1 MTLSKRFNFRFYL
14 FSYLFVFCFIIS
26 AKAFPEKTK
35 TVLTG
40 FYENK
45 PKIFTQKSKPAG
57 IFIDIL
63 DEIAQKKGLRI
74 KYVKCSWPEC
84 MEMLE
89 SGEIDLM
96 PDVAFSMERNEIF
109 KFNKE
114 IVFESFSQIYTGKD
128 LKIEKFSELDGKT
141 IALLQGS
148 IQEKILVTMMSGFNY
163 RLKVLHVNSYEEAF
177 ELASRGIVD
186 AAVSNHFFGEYF
198 YKSYNLLKTPLVF
211 NPASLHF
218 ASPKDS
224 DTELL
229 EKIDRS
235 LKIMKTNPGSTYY
248 KALEKWMDRP
258 PITALPNY
266 FYPVIII
273 SCSFLMLA
281 VVVIF
286 FLKIKIR
293 EKLVNLEIFKSQM
306 NKSEKR
312 FRDLF
317 ETMGS
322 AVIFQNSNQEI
333 ILANR
338 QAESLLNFSLKSGK
352 DRKKNIYADA
362 VTEDGSPLTKEN
374 NPFFKA
380 SKTGQKTNG
389 QILGIKNEK
398 LKWIL
403 INSTPEFEPVS
414 GQPAGVLS
422 VMEDITELKAM
433 EEELMKKNTELE
445 QIFDTV
451 PDAMVYANKTRRI
464 LKVNKSFTSLFQ
476 YMPDEVIGLSTSLL
490 YNDQAEFN
498 NQGKIRYNPHAPRL
512 TAPYEVEYKRKNSQV
527 FTGETVGSKLTDSKG
542 RVIGMLALIRD
553 VTEKRKIEAI
563 INRSQKIES
572 VGRIAG
578 SIAHD
583 FNNILTV
590 ISGYSELIITKTSE
604 LPEISSQARQISD
617 AVAKAKKLTRH
628 LLTFSRK
635 QTLTFSKIDINE
647 LIRNFRDF
655 LYPVLGR
662 NISLYLSFSEQSCY
676 VKADAGQIEQ
686 ILMNLA
692 VNSRDSFSSKGK
704 ITISSQKIKINGS
717 KTDLVNLP
725 PGDYALITFEDNGCG
740 IEKEVMEHIFE
751 PFFTTK
757 AKDKGTGLGLST
769 TYGIIKLHGGEITV
783 SSVPGKGTVFR
794 IYLPCSDIG

>member
-1 MTLSKRFNFRFYL
+1 
-14 FSYLFVFCFIIS
+14 
-26 AKAFPEKTK
+26 
-35 TVLTG
+35 
-40 FYENK
+40 
-45 PKIFTQKSKPAG
+45 
-57 IFIDIL
+57 
-63 DEIAQKKGLRI
+63 
-74 KYVKCSWPEC
+74 
-84 MEMLE
+84 
-89 SGEIDLM
+89 
-96 PDVAFSMERNEIF
+96 
-109 KFNKE
+109 
-114 IVFESFSQIYTGKD
+114 
-128 LKIEKFSELDGKT
+128 
-141 IALLQGS
+141 
-148 IQEKILVTMMSGFNY
+148 
-163 RLKVLHVNSYEEAF
+163 
-177 ELASRGIVD
+177 
-186 AAVSNHFFGEYF
+186 
-198 YKSYNLLKTPLVF
+198 
-211 NPASLHF
+211 
-218 ASPKDS
+218 
-224 DTELL
+224 
-229 EKIDRS
+229 
-235 LKIMKTNPGSTYY
+235 
-248 KALEKWMDRP
+248 
-258 PITALPNY
+258 
-266 FYPVIII
+266 
-273 SCSFLMLA
+273 
-281 VVVIF
+281 
-286 FLKIKIR
+286 
-293 EKLVNLEIFKSQM
+293 
-306 NKSEKR
+306 
-312 FRDLF
+312 
-317 ETMGS
+317 
-322 AVIFQNSNQEI
+322 VIFQNSNQEI

-451 PDAMVYANKTRRI
+451 PDAMVYADKTRKI

-476 YMPDEVIGLSTSLL
+476 YMPDEVIGLSTSVL

-590 ISGYSELIITKTSE
+590 ISGYSELIMTKTSE
-604 LPEISSQARQISD
+604 LPEINSQVQQISD
-617 AVAKAKKLTRH
+617 AVSKAKKLTRH

-662 NISLYLSFSEQSCY
+662 NISLYLSFSEQ
-676 VKADAGQIEQ
+676 
-686 ILMNLA
+686 
-692 VNSRDSFSSKGK
+692 
-704 ITISSQKIKINGS
+704 
-717 KTDLVNLP
+717 
-725 PGDYALITFEDNGCG
+725 
-740 IEKEVMEHIFE
+740 
-751 PFFTTK
+751 
-757 AKDKGTGLGLST
+757 
-769 TYGIIKLHGGEITV
+769 
-783 SSVPGKGTVFR
+783 
-794 IYLPCSDIG
+794 